1 MELGAATVCV
11 TAVCFNF
18 LVAYSSPPLTLSILS
33 SSICLDDFL
42 GEGVPSVGLFFME
55 VKNLAK
61 VACLGFLPAEEGN
74 EDDINNGNLDFK
86 GRADERRQPVSNLRM

>member
-1 MELGAATVCV
+1 MKK
-11 TAVCFNF
+11 F
-18 LVAYSSPPLTLSILS
+18 LMLIL
-33 SSICLDDFL
+33 
-42 GEGVPSVGLFFME
+42 
-55 VKNLAK
+55 